1 MAIPASK
8 LSVLAE
14 SFSLGKLMHKYAN
27 MRRMNF
33 DRGKNLT
40 GKDIRLNCLWKTCG
54 MKSLCVEN
62 LWKMWITSEK
72 PHNACVLLHL

>member
-27 MRRMNF
+27 MRKMNF
-33 DRGKNLT
+33 DRGKESDRKRHPYKLP
-40 GKDIRLNCLWKTCG
+40 
-54 MKSLCVEN
+54 VEN
-62 LWKMWITSEK
+62 LWNEIVV
-72 PHNACVLLHL
+72 C